1 MRWSLLLLTALG
13 VSNAGLASV
22 ASAQPAPATSI
33 VPSCILLVGSNG
45 IAVDPL
51 GAFTV
56 VVNDAG
62 GVAIPGCLVTVSFLG
77 CPYAGLCPGQLDP
90 AIVAVD
96 CAAKSVTGVTDVFG
110 ICTMSVMGMTT
121 PVPCPADAPGC
132 AAVVAT
138 APGFAPVVLGTT
150 SIAAFD
156 LVPEPGAG
164 MTANDLSEWLGEFFC
179 GSGSP
184 RLDYDCDG
192 VVGGGDLSFWLF
204 GFFAGGSV
212 LNCAPAGICK

>member
-1 MRWSLLLLTALG
+1 MRWCLFLLAVLG

-33 VPSCILLVGSNG
+33 VPPCIVLVGSDG

-56 VVNDAG
+56 VVNDATG
-62 GVAIPGCLVTVSFLG
+62 APIPGCLVTVSFLG
-77 CPYAGLCPGQLDP
+77 CPYAGLCAGQLDP
-90 AIVAVD
+90 AIVAFG
-96 CAAKSVTGVTDVFG
+96 CAAKSVSGVTAVGG
-110 ICTMSVMGMTT
+110 ICTLSIMGMAT

-132 AAVVAT
+132 ATVTAT

-150 SIAAFD
+150 SVAVYD
-156 LVPEPGAG
+156 LVPEAGSG

-192 VVGGGDLSFWLF
+192 VVGGGDLSAWLF
-204 GFFAGGSV
+204 AYFSGGSV